1 MHERPV
7 VTASCLLLIFRRY
20 GIKAALKQL
29 LELGLLLHDV
39 LGLHQA
45 LLEVSFDDAP
55 HGFDRVELRGVSRQ
69 KHNFNLQ
76 LCSKQFAEVVV
87 VSRGIIEN

>member
-7 VTASCLLLIFRRY
+7 VTASCLLLNFRRY
-20 GIKAALKQL
+20 SIKAALKQL

-39 LGLHQA
+39 LSLHQT
-45 LLEVSFDDAP
+45 LLEISFDNAP

-69 KHNFNLQ
+69 KHQLDLQ
-76 LCSKQFAEVVV
+76 LCSKQFDEVVV
-87 VSRGIIEN
+87 VSRRIIEN